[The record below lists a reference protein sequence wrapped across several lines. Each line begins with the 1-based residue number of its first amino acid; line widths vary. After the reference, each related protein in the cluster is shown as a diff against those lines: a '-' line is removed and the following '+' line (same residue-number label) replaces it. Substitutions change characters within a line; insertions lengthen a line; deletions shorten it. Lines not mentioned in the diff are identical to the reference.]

1 MHLNSAAKYSFDLRY
16 ALKTNMIQSSAQL
29 ELEKKLKQQLS
40 GDYTIQVLKEMM
52 LKLRPNDTIVW
63 DNVEQE

>member
-1 MHLNSAAKYSFDLRY
+1 
-16 ALKTNMIQSSAQL
+16 
-29 ELEKKLKQQLS
+29 LEKKLKQQLS
-40 GDYTIQVLKEMM
+40 CDYTIQVLKEMM